1 MLLSDV
7 CNEGSVC
14 EVGSE
19 VTTRHPW
26 ESGLGVEEMESLAKE
41 RHLVETGHN
50 KPEENSVSQGTAGI
64 GRKMLPK
71 PRLPIRALEQRI
83 WQHEW
88 VCQ

>member
-7 CNEGSVC
+7 CNKGSVC
-14 EVGSE
+14 EVGSA
-19 VTTRHPW
+19 VTIRHPW
-26 ESGLGVEEMESLAKE
+26 ESGLGVEEMGRQANE
-41 RHLVETGHN
+41 RHLVE
-50 KPEENSVSQGTAGI
+50 PEENSVSQGTAGI

-71 PRLPIRALEQRI
+71 PPSIRADLKQGI